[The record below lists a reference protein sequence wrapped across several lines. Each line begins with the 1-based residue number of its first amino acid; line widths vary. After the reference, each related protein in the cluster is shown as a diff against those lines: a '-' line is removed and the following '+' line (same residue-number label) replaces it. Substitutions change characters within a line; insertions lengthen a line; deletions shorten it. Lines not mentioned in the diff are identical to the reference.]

1 MDLEKKIKYYSEFV
15 INFRWIVLPACILL
29 AFICGYGIKNI
40 VFETDYRI
48 FFSEKNP
55 NLIAFENLQN
65 TYSRNDVVQFVIK
78 PNEGD
83 IFNPKTLE
91 SIRKLTRDS
100 WQIPYS
106 TRVDSI
112 GNFQNTYAIGD
123 ELVVEDLIPL
133 NTSLN
138 FNQIEKI
145 KSVALSEPIIKNL
158 LISKDGK
165 TTAVSATI
173 TLPKKSNS
181 EVPEIMAK
189 VRDLKKEFLKNNP
202 NHQIEITGNI
212 ALNNAFIE
220 STIQDSKTLFPLM
233 YLALLVFL
241 GLFLKSISSV
251 FIILGVILF
260 SLFTGIGIGGW
271 SGLNWSTPAGT
282 SVIIIMTLAI
292 ADAVHIL
299 TTTIKNLKGLKK
311 TSSYGINEN

>member
-1 MDLEKKIKYYSEFV
+1 MS
-15 INFRWIVLPACILL
+15 
-29 AFICGYGIKNI
+29 
-40 VFETDYRI
+40 
-48 FFSEKNP
+48 S
-55 NLIAFENLQN
+55 
-65 TYSRNDVVQFVIK
+65 K

-123 ELVVEDLIPL
+123 ELIVEDLIPL
-133 NTSLN
+133 NTALTA
-138 FNQIEKI
+138 NQIEKI
-145 KSVALSEPIIKNL
+145 KSVALSETIIKNL

-241 GLFLKSISSV
+241 GLFLKSVSSV
-251 FIILGVILF
+251 VIILSVILF

-282 SVIIIMTLAI
+282 SVIVIMTLAI

-299 TTTIKNLKGLKK
+299 TTTIKNLKKGLEK
-311 TSSYGINEN
+311 TSSHRIIENQFWTCFSNKSYNNYWFLSLNFSDAPPFNDLGNFSALGVGVFGFLNNTFTRNGYDSSI